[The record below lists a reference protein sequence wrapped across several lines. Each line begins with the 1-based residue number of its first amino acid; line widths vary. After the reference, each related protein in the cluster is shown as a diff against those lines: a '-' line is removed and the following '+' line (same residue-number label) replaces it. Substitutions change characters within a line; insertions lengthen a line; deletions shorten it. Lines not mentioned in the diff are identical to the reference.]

1 MRFYLALG
9 AGALL
14 IAALSLLIPSTPSY
28 DPWAWLVWGKEIVHL
43 DLHTTGGPSWK
54 PLPML
59 FTTVF
64 AVFGKAQPDLWL
76 VIARAGAV
84 VAVAMVFK
92 IAWRLTR
99 DLVAGIAEPTG
110 SYRRLGSIAPVLAGV
125 IAAGS
130 LINSGG
136 FISNNALGYSEGLA
150 TALAL
155 IAVDSYMDGS
165 RQRAFVFG
173 FFAALDRPE
182 LWFFWGPYGLYLF
195 WRDPGARKLVIGLFA
210 LIPVLWFLPEL
221 WGSGDRKSVV

>member
-1 MRFYLALG
+1 M
-9 AGALL
+9 

-28 DPWAWLVWGKEIVHL
+28 DPWAWLVWGHEIVHL

-64 AVFGKAQPDLWL
+64 ALFGKAQPDLWL
-76 VIARAGAV
+76 IIARAGAI

-99 DLVAGIAEPTG
+99 DLVAGVAEPSGT
-110 SYRRLGSIAPVLAGV
+110 SRWMALIAPVLAGV

-136 FISNNALGYSEGLA
+136 FISDNALGYSEGLA

-155 IAVDSYMDGS
+155 IAVDRYIDGS
-165 RQRAFVFG
+165 RQRGVRRSASSPRSTVPSCG
-173 FFAALDRPE
+173 SS
-182 LWFFWGPYGLYLF
+182 
-195 WRDPGARKLVIGLFA
+195 GAPTGCTC
-210 LIPVLWFLPEL
+210 
-221 WGSGDRKSVV
+221 SGAIRARASSSWACSR